1 MSKDNGKDFTPAE
14 KREALIWTGAK
25 CEKCTAAKTGRFWS
39 ALEFHHKKRRSAL
52 KKDEGSGGVANCAV
66 LCVQC
71 HRDLHDGQPGFDAFK
86 VASWESITKKV
97 DSQ

>member
-1 MSKDNGKDFTPAE
+1 MSKDFTTAE
-14 KREALIWTGAK
+14 KIEALYRSCQK
-25 CEKCTAAKTGRFWS
+25 CEKCGIDVCGCVN
-39 ALEFHHKKRRSAL
+39 FHHKKRRSAL
-52 KKDEGSGGVANCAV
+52 KKDEGSGGSANCAI